1 MEDSPEEDLACML
14 YPLKLNNYMT
24 TSITNFEATK
34 PRQTYHALDSMINKY
49 RSIVSEHTQGGQTL
63 IMEST
68 DNARHYLAQEVVADL
83 ERLKAVFLTG
93 E

>member
-1 MEDSPEEDLACML
+1 MNPSE
-14 YPLKLNNYMT
+14 
-24 TSITNFEATK
+24 FERTK
-34 PRQTYHALDSMINKY
+34 PTQTYAQIDGMISKY
-49 RSIVSEHTQGGQTL
+49 RNIVNEHTMGGQTL

-93 E
+93 Q

>member
-1 MEDSPEEDLACML
+1 MNPSE
-14 YPLKLNNYMT
+14 
-24 TSITNFEATK
+24 FERTK
-34 PRQTYHALDSMINKY
+34 PRRTYAQIDGMISKY
-49 RSIVSEHTQGGQTL
+49 RNIVNEHTMGGQTL

>member
-1 MEDSPEEDLACML
+1 MESFPDVDPACML
-14 YPLKLNNYMT
+14 YHQKLNNYMNP
-24 TSITNFEATK
+24 SEFERTK
-34 PRQTYHALDSMINKY
+34 PRQTYAQIDGMISKY
-49 RSIVSEHTQGGQTL
+49 RNIVNEHTVGGQTL

-93 E
+93 Q

>member
-1 MEDSPEEDLACML
+1 MESFPDEDPACML
-14 YPLKLNNYMT
+14 YHLKLNNYMNP
-24 TSITNFEATK
+24 SEFERTK
-34 PRQTYHALDSMINKY
+34 PRQTYAQIDGMISKY
-49 RSIVSEHTQGGQTL
+49 RNIVNEHTMGGQTL

-93 E
+93 Q